1 MRLKILLL
9 GGSTTPGFVIER
21 SCGEFQL
28 EILRPAKTELLFV
41 EPAPHLAIVTLSE
54 SNPFEDLNW
63 LSRLRTRQRGIPVIA
78 IAVRSSEALA
88 IAAFR
93 AGCRDYLQYPYSQDD
108 LAGAIQRCVSDGLR
122 ANGKVAI
129 EQGGD
134 AGTGRLIGNS
144 PAMQRL
150 RNYVSNIAPKASTVL
165 ITGET
170 GTGKEVVAQLL
181 HRNGA
186 DPGRPFVSVNCAA
199 IPESLIESELF
210 GHERGSFTGAAQ
222 AALGKLQLAGNGT
235 IFLDE
240 IGDMSAYAQAKI
252 LRAIENRQAYRV
264 GGRASY
270 PVLCRFVAATNCDL
284 ERNVTEGRFRKDL
297 YYRLNVARIQLPAL
311 RERTSDIP
319 ELCSHF
325 IAEMNRD
332 FQGDVASCEEEVM
345 RALLRY
351 EWPGNIRELR
361 NVFEAAY
368 LNSPGRQLSM
378 ADMPDWFIQN
388 LQRSEIRPPTELDR
402 VLSALTSTNWN
413 KSKAA
418 EALHWS
424 RTTLYRKI
432 AHYQIGASR

>member
-54 SNPFEDLNW
+54 SDPFEDLHW
-63 LSRLRTRQRGIPVIA
+63 LTRLRTRQRGIPVIA

-88 IAAFR
+88 VAAFR
-93 AGCRDYLQYPYSQDD
+93 AGCRDYLQYPYSQEE
-108 LAGAIQRCVSDGLR
+108 LAGAIQRCVADGLL
-122 ANGKVAI
+122 ANGKLAI
-129 EQGGD
+129 DQG
-134 AGTGRLIGNS
+134 AGTGRLIGSS

-150 RNYVSNIAPKASTVL
+150 RNYVSNIAQRASTVL

-170 GTGKEVVAQLL
+170 GTGKEVVAELL

-186 DPGRPFVSVNCAA
+186 DPERPFVSVNCAA

-222 AALGKLQLAGNGT
+222 ASLGKLQLAGNGT

-264 GGRASY
+264 GGRVSY
-270 PVLCRFVAATNCDL
+270 PVLCRFIAATNSDI

-311 RERTSDIP
+311 RERNSDIP

-325 IAEMNRD
+325 IAAMNHD
-332 FQGDVASCEEEVM
+332 FQGNVASCEEELM
-345 RALLRY
+345 RALIRY

-368 LNSPGRQLSM
+368 LNSPGPQLSM
-378 ADMPDWFIQN
+378 ADMPDWFIRN
-388 LQRSEIRPPTELDR
+388 LRKSETRPPTELDR

-418 EALHWS
+418 EALNWS

-432 AHYQIGASR
+432 AQYQIGASR